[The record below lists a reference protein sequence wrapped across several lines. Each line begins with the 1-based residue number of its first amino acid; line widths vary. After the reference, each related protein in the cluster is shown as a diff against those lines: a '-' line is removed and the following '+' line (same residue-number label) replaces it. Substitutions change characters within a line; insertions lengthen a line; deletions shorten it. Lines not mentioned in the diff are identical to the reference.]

1 MRSSMRWARASV
13 GVAAA
18 VALTCGLAACSTDE
32 QTLTRS
38 ATAVVAGTSSAVSG
52 PTSSPAAST
61 PATIGSTSAPPST
74 SEPAP
79 APPAEPA
86 PPPVPEPPPPAP
98 VDPLTGG
105 APSDNPV
112 IAVKIENTAGGWPQ
126 YGTGRADVVY
136 VEQVEGG
143 LTRLLALFHSSIPDE
158 VGAVRSVR
166 TTDAELLPAYG
177 SPALLFSGGA
187 GGPLDALAAT
197 PVIDASG
204 MGVTWRSSAA
214 KAPYNLHANLQS
226 LAAAVAGQAPV
237 RDAGFTF
244 AATDPRVDAAPA
256 NSSVAVQFQ
265 AARAEFAWTGSNY
278 AVLRN
283 SSAAADAQGTPLVA
297 DNVVVL
303 NVRAEPDGVVD
314 SAGSP
319 SYLSHTVGDGTFT
332 LFRDG
337 RAIDGHWWR
346 PAADQPFQY
355 QDTSGAV
362 LPFKPGRTWIVLATQ
377 TTSTST
383 G

>member
-1 MRSSMRWARASV
+1 MRVGMHWARRSAC
-13 GVAAA
+13 VAAA
-18 VALTCGLAACSTDE
+18 LALTAGLASCSTDD
-32 QTLTRS
+32 QALTRS
-38 ATAVVAGTSSAVSG
+38 ATALVAGTSSAEAS
-52 PTSSPAAST
+52 PTSSSAQPAPTSSSPPTATPEPT
-61 PATIGSTSAPPST
+61 PAPS
-74 SEPAP
+74 P
-79 APPAEPA
+79 EPA
-86 PPPVPEPPPPAP
+86 PPPAPEPPPPAP

-105 APSDNPV
+105 TPVDNPV

-126 YGTGRADVVY
+126 YGTGQADVVY

-166 TTDAELLPAYG
+166 TTDAELLTAYG

-187 GGPLDALAAT
+187 GGPLNALAAT

-226 LAAAVAGQAPV
+226 LAPAVAGQATA

-244 AATDPRVDAAPA
+244 AATDPRIDAAPA
-256 NSSVAVQFQ
+256 AGSIAVQFQ

-283 SSAAADAQGTPLVA
+283 GSAAADAQGTPLVA

-303 NVRAEPDGVVD
+303 NVQAEPDGVVD

-319 SYLSHTVGDGTFT
+319 SYISHTVGDGTFT

-337 RAIDGHWWR
+337 RAVDGHWWR

-355 QDTSGAV
+355 QDTSGAA

-377 TTSTST
+377 MTSTHT